1 MILVAHTILAF
12 ALGYA
17 TSQDSV
23 PFRDSSPHR
32 TQLVSVGPD
41 VQLEVLD
48 WGGTGRAVVFLAGY
62 LTAHV
67 YDEIA
72 PKLTDIAHVYGITRR
87 GLGHSSKP
95 PSGYTATESAQDVLR
110 VLDALRLEKP
120 VLAGHSFG
128 GQDLHVVG
136 ATYPDRTG
144 GLVYLASAEDTS
156 LGSLTDGVEQQLD
169 PNKLPEALRA
179 QSHPD
184 MSSFTAYRDW
194 QRKNFGM
201 AFPESE
207 LRQLYAA
214 NPDGSIGQYL
224 VSKQVRDALFAGL
237 QAPDYAAIRVPVLA
251 LFPVP
256 ARLDDQISKYKPQNA
271 EEGVTLGFKY
281 GLDLAWLARN
291 KDAIKRSLPGARVI
305 EVPGANVYIF
315 LSDEADVLRELRAFL
330 AQLPG

>member
-23 PFRDSSPHR
+23 PFRDSSPHG

-224 VSKQVRDALFAGL
+224 VSKQVRDALFRGFASSGL
-237 QAPDYAAIRVPVLA
+237 CCHSRSCVGSLSFRRDLMIRSVSTSRRTP
-251 LFPVP
+251 
-256 ARLDDQISKYKPQNA
+256 R
-271 EEGVTLGFKY
+271 
-281 GLDLAWLARN
+281 
-291 KDAIKRSLPGARVI
+291 
-305 EVPGANVYIF
+305 
-315 LSDEADVLRELRAFL
+315 RA
-330 AQLPG
+330 

>member
-194 QRKNFGM
+194 QRKTSEWPFLNLNFETLCCQ
-201 AFPESE
+201 P
-207 LRQLYAA
+207 RW
-214 NPDGSIGQYL
+214 
-224 VSKQVRDALFAGL
+224 VHR
-237 QAPDYAAIRVPVLA
+237 AIPGIEA
-251 LFPVP
+251 
-256 ARLDDQISKYKPQNA
+256 
-271 EEGVTLGFKY
+271 
-281 GLDLAWLARN
+281 
-291 KDAIKRSLPGARVI
+291 GARRLIRGFASSGLCCHSRSCV
-305 EVPGANVYIF
+305 GS
-315 LSDEADVLRELRAFL
+315 LSFRRDLMIRSVSTSRRTPRRA
-330 AQLPG
+330 